1 MEKAQE
7 AEQMSMLEGT
17 EARGGRGHRTKGA
30 RGKVSASGKNSA
42 SGRNSASGKNEST
55 NVRGKG
61 RRSQGDGGGRGG
73 GSDGDGTS
81 GGGGDERP
89 IQLADEA
96 RKRYLTYAISVI
108 TARALP
114 DVRDGL
120 KPVQRRILYGMW
132 NEGVT
137 HDSKHKKCANVVGS
151 VMGKF
156 HPHGDSAIYDALV
169 RLAQDFSLRY
179 PLVDGH
185 GNFGSLDGD
194 APAAMRY
201 TECRLEALSDELLSE
216 LSRRTVDFRPN
227 YDGSTQEPIVL
238 PAKVPQLLMNGTTG
252 IAVGMATNIP
262 PHHAGELID
271 ACVELIKDRSLET
284 KDLLKFV
291 KGPDFPTGGQVLNSK
306 KELKEIYETGQGAIR
321 LRGEWKIEEK
331 GRGGQQIVVT
341 SIPYTVNKSVLVERI
356 GEIITERKLPPLTNV
371 VDLSTNDIRIVL
383 ELKKDA
389 DPELVMAYLFKHTA
403 LATNFNVNLTCLV
416 PTENPEAGAPR
427 RLDLKSILQ
436 HFLDFRFEVVTRR
449 FQYDLEQLKARLHIL
464 EGFEKV
470 YDALDEMLRIIR
482 KSEGKADA
490 KQKLIAR
497 FKLSDEQAEAILE
510 MKLYKLARLEILV
523 IEKEAKEKRAEAK
536 RIADVLKGEKTRW
549 GVVRDELL
557 ELKKTYD
564 DKRRTKIGGAV
575 EELEYNEDAF
585 ISDEDAQVVLTR
597 DGWVKRVRELKDP
610 TSTRM
615 REGDELMAVLSGSLK
630 SNVVFF
636 SNLGTAYVIRFND
649 VPASTGYGDPIQK
662 LFKFDDGERIV
673 GAVTLDKRL
682 PQFEKFVA
690 VSKKGFGLRFAL
702 AGHTEVSTRAGRRYA
717 KPAPQDELIGVM
729 PCGDKDLLAVV
740 TKKTFALV
748 CKVAEVNELAGPGKG
763 VTVIKLAPDDEV
775 AGFVCTSDKTQAL
788 ALETTKGRTLTL
800 SPGKYE
806 VTSRAGKGREMSK
819 KDAVKSV
826 VREPLIVALPET
838 EKKEK

>member
-1 MEKAQE
+1 
-7 AEQMSMLEGT
+7 MLDDAGEPSGS
-17 EARGGRGHRTKGA
+17 GG
-30 RGKVSASGKNSA
+30 GK
-42 SGRNSASGKNEST
+42 
-55 NVRGKG
+55 
-61 RRSQGDGGGRGG
+61 GGGRGKKG
-73 GSDGDGTS
+73 AGS
-81 GGGGDERP
+81 GGGGNERP
-89 IQLADEA
+89 IQLAEEA
-96 RKRYLTYAISVI
+96 RRRYLNYALSVI

-132 NEGVT
+132 NESVT
-137 HDSKHKKCANVVGS
+137 HDAKHKKCANVVGS

-156 HPHGDSAIYDALV
+156 HPHGDTAIYDALV

-201 TECRLEALSDELLSE
+201 TECRLDALADELLNE
-216 LSRRTVDFRPN
+216 LSRKTVDFRPN

-238 PAKVPQLLMNGTTG
+238 PAKLPQLLMNGTTG

-271 ACVELIKDRSLET
+271 ACVELIKDKKLET

-291 KGPDFPTGGQVLNSK
+291 KGPDFPTGGQILNNK
-306 KELKEIYETGQGAIR
+306 KELRELYETGQGAIR
-321 LRGEWKIEEK
+321 LRGEWTTEDRA
-331 GRGGQQIVVT
+331 RGGVNIIVT
-341 SIPYTVNKSVLVERI
+341 SIPYTVNKGTLVERI
-356 GEIITERKLPPLTNV
+356 GQIIQERKLPPLTDV
-371 VDLSTNDIRIVL
+371 RDESTKDVRIVM

-389 DPELVMAYLFKHTA
+389 DPELVMAYLYKHTA
-403 LATNFNVNLTCLV
+403 LATNFNVNMTCLV
-416 PTENPEAGAPR
+416 PTGNAEVGTPK
-427 RLDLKSILQ
+427 RLDLKSMLQ
-436 HFLDFRFEVVTRR
+436 HFLEFRFEVVTRR
-449 FQYDLEQLKARLHIL
+449 FQYDLDQLKARLHLL

-470 YDALDEMLRIIR
+470 YDALDEMLKIIR

-490 KQKLIAR
+490 KTKLIAR
-497 FKLSDEQAEAILE
+497 FRLSDEQAEAILE

-536 RIADVLKGEKTRW
+536 RLAEILKSDKLRW
-549 GVVRDELL
+549 STVRDELL
-557 ELKKTYD
+557 ELKKRYD

-575 EELEYNEDAF
+575 EELEYDEEAF
-585 ISDEDAQVVLTR
+585 ISDEDAQVVITR

-610 TSTRM
+610 TQTRM

-636 SNLGTAYVIRFND
+636 SNLGTAYCTRFND
-649 VPASTGYGDPIQK
+649 VPASTGYGDPVQK
-662 LFKFDDGERIV
+662 LFKFDDGERLV
-673 GAVTLDKRL
+673 GALSLDKRL
-682 PQFEKFVA
+682 PQPEKFVA
-690 VSKKGFGLRFAL
+690 VSKKGFGLRFAI
-702 AGHTEVSTRAGRRYA
+702 APHTEVSTRAGRRYA
-717 KPAPQDELIGVM
+717 KPTAGDELIGTM
-729 PCGDKDLLAVV
+729 PCHEKDLLAVV

-763 VTVIKLAPDDEV
+763 VTVIKVAPDDEV
-775 AGFVCTSDKTQAL
+775 AAFLCTARKDEAIS
-788 ALETTKGRTLTL
+788 LETSKGRTLTL
-800 SPGKYE
+800 SPGRYE

-819 KDAVKSV
+819 KDSVKSV
-826 VREPLIVALPET
+826 VRPPLIVTLPET
-838 EKKEK
+838 EKKDEKSDKSEKKEK